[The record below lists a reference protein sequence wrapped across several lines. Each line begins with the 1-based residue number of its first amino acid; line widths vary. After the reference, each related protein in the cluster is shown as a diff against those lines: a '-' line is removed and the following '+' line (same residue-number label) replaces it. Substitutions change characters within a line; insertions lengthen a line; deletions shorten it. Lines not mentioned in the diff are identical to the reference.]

1 MDSPFVAIQRGFDN
15 VLANWPLLLIRVAE
29 NVVMMLLVVFTILA
43 GVLPLVFFGAFI
55 QMLEQIETPDQA
67 AQAVIENPLILLY
80 LMLVISVAIL
90 AAVLVHSFVQGGVV
104 GCYLRAEKNAGEA
117 NPAERERFR
126 VFTPELWFRDSRRS
140 WWGIF
145 WVYNIIWGV
154 FGLILLVPLVALA
167 VAMFLSRES
176 PHIVAIA
183 CSGTA
188 LLFLL
193 LLLAGIVTHFWST
206 AAVIVNVHGR
216 GIGASLREGWGIS
229 LRRFWVFLLLALI
242 AVMLSLVAVGS
253 IGAASFGVGL
263 LSTIPGVAIL
273 TLPIQVAI
281 SLLQTAVSIAV
292 GAWFLAASV
301 TVVLRA

>member
-15 VLANWPLLLIRVAE
+15 VLANWPLLLIRIAE

-43 GVLPLVFFGAFI
+43 GVLPLVFFGAFM
-55 QMLEQIETPDQA
+55 QMVEQIETPDQA
-67 AQAVIENPLILLY
+67 AQAVLENPLILLY
-80 LMLVISVAIL
+80 LLLVISVAIL
-90 AAVLVHSFVQGGVV
+90 AAVVVHSFVQGGVV
-104 GCYLRAEKNAGEA
+104 GCYLRAEKNAGDA
-117 NPAERERFR
+117 TPAERHRFR

-154 FGLILLVPLVALA
+154 FGLVLLVPLVALA
-167 VAMFLSRES
+167 AAIFLARES

-206 AAVIVNVHGR
+206 AAVIVNVRGR
-216 GIGASLREGWGIS
+216 GIGASLREGWAIS
-229 LRRFWVFLLLALI
+229 MRRFWVFLLLVLI
-242 AVMLSLVAVGS
+242 AVMLSVVAVGS

-263 LSTIPGVAIL
+263 LSAIPGVAIL

-301 TVVLRA
+301 RVVLRA